1 MIKTTTRTIHFIPYD
16 PKKGRTK
23 DTEEAPTC
31 TVSAKFGLISFSKK
45 AVDQLQMDG
54 KLVRFFFDSTKK
66 IVGWQVQSKSMEL
79 AATKNWK
86 LVKANKTGMAQFSIN
101 GILKSFIGLTKDS
114 YKKLEIKKYVVTQG
128 VLEKGQQYYYVK
140 VDEKS
145 SDDDE

>member
-1 MIKTTTRTIHFIPYD
+1 
-16 PKKGRTK
+16 
-23 DTEEAPTC
+23 
-31 TVSAKFGLISFSKK
+31 
-45 AVDQLQMDG
+45 MDG

-86 LVKANKTGMAQFSIN
+86 LVKANKTGMAQFSIS
-101 GILKSFIGLTKDS
+101 GILKSFIGLKKDS